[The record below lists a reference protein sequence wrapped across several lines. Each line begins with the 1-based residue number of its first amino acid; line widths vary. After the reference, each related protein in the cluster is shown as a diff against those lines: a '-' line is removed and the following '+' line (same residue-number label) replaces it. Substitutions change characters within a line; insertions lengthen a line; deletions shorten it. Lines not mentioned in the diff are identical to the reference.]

1 MQRHTHG
8 DDMAEDRLSCL
19 DVGVCVALAIP
30 VNNVHDLSFI
40 SVTINE
46 CDLRNKTSVD
56 REL

>member
-19 DVGVCVALAIP
+19 DVGVCVALP

-40 SVTINE
+40 SVTIND